1 MYVNRKEIYKFNAD
15 NGNANFQ
22 NRFCLE
28 SISDGLS
35 LGGNV
40 YDFSV
45 DHNTIDKSDILHIQK
60 HLMIKNNIK

>member
-15 NGNANFQ
+15 NGNANFRT
-22 NRFCLE
+22 RFCLE

-60 HLMIKNNIK
+60 YLMIKNNIK